1 MNLTYKIVETATDMF
16 VKRGIKAVSVDEI
29 AAELGISKRTL
40 YEQVKSKDEL
50 VEQCIAFYHE
60 NCKKRFS
67 EITESQCSVFEK
79 LIKLIESQLNIIRST
94 NKNFLDELMSRMK
107 EARKKREEE
116 DKLKYHYH
124 FINVIKEGQAS
135 GDILTE
141 YEPEIVV
148 KIIESQMMALGQSSF
163 YDFSQISFFDVFRT
177 LWSIS
182 LNGIATDKGR
192 AIIKTM
198 KI

>member
-1 MNLTYKIVETATDMF
+1 MNLTYKIVETTTEIF
-16 VKRGIKAVSVDEI
+16 IKRGIKAVSVDEI

-50 VEQCIAFYHE
+50 VEQCIAFFHE

-67 EITESQCSVFEK
+67 EITGCQCSVFEK
-79 LIKLIESQLNIIRST
+79 LIKLIENQLNIIRST
-94 NKNFLDELMSRMK
+94 NKNFLDELMTRIK
-107 EARKKREEE
+107 EAKNKREED

-124 FINVIKEGQAS
+124 FVDVIKEGQAN
-135 GDILTE
+135 GDIVDY

-148 KIIESQMMALGQSSF
+148 KIIESQMMALGQSSL
-163 YDFSQISFFDVFRT
+163 YDFSQVSFFDVYRT
-177 LWSIS
+177 MWGMS

-192 AIIKTM
+192 ELIKKM

>member
-16 VKRGIKAVSVDEI
+16 AKKGIKTVSVDEI
-29 AAELGISKRTL
+29 ATELGISKRTL

-50 VEQCIAFYHE
+50 VELCIKFFHE

-67 EITESQCSVFEK
+67 EITERQCSVFEK
-79 LIKLIESQLNIIRST
+79 LIKLIENQLNIIRST
-94 NKNFLDELMSRMK
+94 NKNFLYEVMNRIK
-107 EARKKREEE
+107 EAKINKVEE
-116 DKLKYHYH
+116 DKLRYHYH
-124 FINVIKEGQAS
+124 FIDVIKEGQAS
-135 GDILTE
+135 GDIVAE